1 MRITSLRTIFGLLM
15 LGGGLFGLNTAHAFC
30 IYNSTSSPVYAQQLN
45 VTQQL
50 AFRGMSKIIPAAS
63 NPTENRRGL
72 GLNLPKEL
80 NDPNPRTSPGSECCH
95 WSNGECNPSKRQDSV
110 VAAMLRVQVKQ
121 GTNLLVGRTG
131 GEGYFCGQ
139 QDAQDNWA
147 VPFAAGGFVTVEP
160 YAKHDARKEISARNP
175 KFVAKV
181 FAVNGQHVKTYPCPG
196 ATRNSSWRDL
206 EPDWSDVATVLLG
219 G

>member
-1 MRITSLRTIFGLLM
+1 MHTLARRLTSRLLM
-15 LGGGLFGLNTAHAFC
+15 LGIGLFGIDAAHAFC
-30 IYNSTSSPVYAQQLN
+30 IYNHTYSPVIAQQLN

-50 AFRGMSKIIPAAS
+50 AFHGMSRIVAAAS
-63 NPTENRRGL
+63 NPEENRRRL
-72 GLNLPKEL
+72 GLRLPKEL
-80 NDPNPRTSPGSECCH
+80 EDPNARTAPGSECCH
-95 WSNGECNPSKRQDSV
+95 WSNGECNPGKRQDSL

-121 GTNLLVGRTG
+121 GTNLVVGRTG

-147 VPFAAGGFVTVEP
+147 VPFAAGGFVAVEP
-160 YAKHDARKEISARNP
+160 YAKHDPRKEISSRNP
-175 KFVAKV
+175 KFIAKV

-196 ATRNSSWRDL
+196 APRNSSWRDL